1 VNELTRIIKT
11 TIRLPV
17 FVFNA
22 STLVKYQHSIA
33 IEFNEIEMCAFVV
46 WCGISKC
53 LLIGLLGEL
62 VLTGTYSIRTNSCT
76 VPPTVEVM
84 VF

>member
-1 VNELTRIIKT
+1 MHYHPSDENIFSII
-11 TIRLPV
+11 V
-17 FVFNA
+17 
-22 STLVKYQHSIA
+22 Q
-33 IEFNEIEMCAFVV
+33 
-46 WCGISKC
+46 ISKFLKEFC
-53 LLIGLLGEL
+53 DFETYDTPAFRHPHIEGNMLELRKIGLLGEL